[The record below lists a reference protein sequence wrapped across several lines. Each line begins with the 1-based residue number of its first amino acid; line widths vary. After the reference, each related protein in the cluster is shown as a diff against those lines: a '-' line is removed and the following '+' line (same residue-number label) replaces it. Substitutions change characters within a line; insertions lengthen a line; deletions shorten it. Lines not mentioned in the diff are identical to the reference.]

1 MSARIEIQG
10 EFVKVQKDS
19 DESYMTLH
27 IGDLTR
33 DERIKLAAWALQEEG
48 F

>member
-1 MSARIEIQG
+1 MSVKIKIQG
-10 EFVKVQKDS
+10 EFVKVQD
-19 DESYMTLH
+19 MTLH

-33 DERIKLAAWALQEEG
+33 EERIKLAAWALQEEG